1 MGIKD
6 RIFFLILAST
16 AVNFASPAFSQENS
30 AISLSKSAETAGLEA
45 YAAGDWSGASILLRK
60 AVASGSSSD
69 GMRYMLIMSL
79 MNSENYDAAVS
90 DCEIFSADYPE
101 SLLRPYVDYQKGRAL
116 YYTGRRDAAVMV
128 LSDFCHQNPGNELYP
143 SALFWMAESFYDD
156 YSFETAR
163 GLYETVVSDFPAS
176 DKFSDSK
183 IKLELIA
190 QREREN
196 KLLYLLKMTG
206 EEYLSSKESYE
217 KQLRDYRTE
226 DMVVLR
232 RQLNA
237 ANSRIAELE
246 KSAEESLN
254 LAKKREAEAVSDKKS
269 SDIELLKQKAAL
281 LQKMVDAKY
290 GGK

>member
-16 AVNFASPAFSQENS
+16 AVNFVSPAFSQENS

-69 GMRYMLIMSL
+69 GMCYMLIMSL

-90 DCEIFSADYPE
+90 DCETFSADYPE
-101 SLLRPYVDYQKGRAL
+101 SPLRPYVDYQKGRAL
-116 YYTGRRDAAVMV
+116 YYTGRRDDAVMV

-176 DKFSDSK
+176 DKVSDSK